1 MEEEKLRAELR
12 IFKIKAIKEK
22 IVLIAVL
29 LLFFAELIFL
39 ASLLLKSK
47 VLGNEKPKTPYIAV
61 LNIDETIT
69 VAYANKIIAK
79 LEGLKEKKEVKEF
92 LFLLNTPGGS
102 PSGADEINAYL
113 KHLNKTKRVN
123 LYVESM
129 AASGGY
135 YIASAIKPIVSN
147 KNAVVGSIGVIMPHM
162 VIKKLA
168 DKIGVESDNITVG
181 KYKEPISMFEK
192 ASPEQKEYL
201 HDNLLNPTY
210 QNFLKVV
217 AEDRNISIEKL
228 KEYAEGKIFIASEV
242 KGILVD
248 KLSSLTL
255 YKEEIKNRVAQENA
269 ILAKDI
275 KYHSISLEEKQ
286 FPFLNVKIESDTLK
300 SLGTTFLK

>member
-92 LFLLNTPGGS
+92 LVLLNTPGGS

-147 KNAVVGSIGVIMPHM
+147 KNAVVGSIGVVMPHM

-168 DKIGVESDNITVG
+168 DKIGVEPDNITVG

-217 AEDRNISIEKL
+217 AEDRNISIENL

-248 KLSSLTL
+248 KLSTLTL

-275 KYHSISLEEKQ
+275 KYYSISLEEKQ
-286 FPFLNVKIESDTLK
+286 FPFLNIKIESDTLK